1 MMVDDDDNDDGAF
14 RYKYNVSCHQYLAI
28 TPFTITSFTVTVT
41 GYGPHGGSIT
51 ATHPDSH
58 LSYMSPHENGL
69 MRMVK
74 GKR

>member
-1 MMVDDDDNDDGAF
+1 MMVDDDDNDDGASDT
-14 RYKYNVSCHQYLAI
+14 NIMYLAI
-28 TPFTITSFTVTVT
+28 TPFNSTSFTITVT
-41 GYGPHGGSIT
+41 GYGPHGGSVT